1 MGLLELKTESG
12 ETFETTRIRTI
23 DMDLFAL
30 IGL

>member
-12 ETFETTRIRTI
+12 ETCETTRIRTI
-23 DMDLFAL
+23 DMDPFSL